1 VDKLAVILATVVPG
15 VLAIVVVAGWVVA
28 VLTNVGNTP
37 DIRDAAIAVLAFYF
51 GGVVHSNGVTAG
63 ARVANGTA
71 GQ

>member
-1 VDKLAVILATVVPG
+1 MDRLAVILATVVPG
-15 VLAIVVVAGWVVA
+15 VLAVVVVAGWVIA

-51 GGVVHSNGVTAG
+51 GGVVHSNGVTKG
-63 ARVANGTA
+63 ATIASGTT